1 MGLLFIVILCWLYI
15 SYIFLQLNV
24 PDEADVNDI
33 ITALLSPIILLG
45 FITLIGI
52 FNFGNLYMWNSVFD
66 TIYNGEDLDLLQIIW
81 LLSE

>member
-15 SYIFLQLNV
+15 SYIFLQVNV
-24 PDEADVNDI
+24 PDEADANDI

-66 TIYNGEDLDLLQIIW
+66 TIYNGENLDLFQIFW